1 MQGILGHACNLR
13 SFLFYIYVFIRKCPF
28 SLSLYLC
35 KFWQFNSNNKQC
47 NMKPSANAIVGFI
60 SILVFFGVFFSLFC
74 FFFLVFGIS
83 INNWKLSVGMHTPL
97 HLNGQCGRTIKAIAK
112 ATIYC
117 SLRVA
122 HTPHVPSPLPPMSV
136 GNECKARKEKKRT
149 AATLINIEAV
159 FEANKSFHNQFCC
172 WHVALRSARPPPPAC
187 VCV

>member
-28 SLSLYLC
+28 SLSLSLPLQVLAIQFEQQTVQHETIC
-35 KFWQFNSNNKQC
+35 KCYCWFYQHTSIFW
-47 NMKPSANAIVGFI
+47 GF
-60 SILVFFGVFFSLFC
+60 LFSFL

-97 HLNGQCGRTIKAIAK
+97 HLNGQRGRTIKAMAK

-122 HTPHVPSPLPPMSV
+122 HTPHVPSPFSPMSV
-136 GNECKARKEKKRT
+136 GNECKARKEKKRA

-172 WHVALRSARPPPPAC
+172 
-187 VCV
+187 